1 MGLRMKWLVR
11 GLTALIFCG
20 IVAVGG
26 AAAVFWY
33 FGQDLPDYAQLHD
46 YQPPMVTRVHAGDGR
61 LMAEYA
67 IERRIFVPIGA
78 IPKTV
83 IDAFLSAEDKNFYE
97 HPGIDING
105 LGRAVVNNLSNLGSN
120 RRQAG
125 GSTITQ
131 QVAKNFL
138 LGNEVSLRRKVR
150 EAILAFRLEQ
160 ALTKDRIL
168 ELYLNEI
175 YLGFGSYGVATAAL
189 NYFNRSLNELTVAEA
204 AYLAVLPK
212 APNNYNPNQFP
223 ERAKARRDWVI
234 ERMQEDG
241 VISAADAATA
251 KALPITIRKRDAE
264 ETVRADYFAE
274 EVRKELAARFGDA
287 GLYKGGLSVRTTLDP
302 KLQTIADKVLKDGM
316 IAYDRRHGWRGLPLA
331 KGLPV
336 TGDWQ
341 RGLTALTPP
350 PVVPGWEPA
359 LVLKLENDGA
369 EIGLRNGQKGRI
381 PMSELTWARATQPEQ
396 KLGPAVRRPS
406 DVFAAGDVVLVEPVT
421 LAPDGR
427 TRHPANSYGLR
438 QIPDVGGGLIAL
450 DPHTG
455 RVLAMTGG
463 WSYEISQFN
472 RAIQAQR
479 QPGSSFKPFVYMAA
493 LDNGFTPST
502 LVLDAP
508 FVIDQ
513 GAGLGKWKP
522 LNYTERFYGPIPL
535 RTALEQSLNL
545 VTVRVADMVGMDRVA
560 EYAQRFGVVDR
571 LPRFLSMSIGAG
583 ETTLLRLTTAYA
595 MIVNGGRQISPSLI
609 DRIQDR
615 DGKTIFRHDR
625 RLCDAC
631 MLSDWA
637 GSAPP
642 EQRDERAQV
651 VEPSTAYQMV
661 SMLQGAVER
670 GTGTVI
676 KAVGK
681 PLAGKTGTTNDYT
694 DAWFVGFSPDL
705 VVGVFLGFDTP
716 RTLGTRE
723 TGGGS
728 AAPIFRDFMMA
739 ALADKPGIP
748 FRIPP
753 GVRLVRVNA
762 ETGAMAGAGDT
773 KVLFEAFKPGTEPR
787 PDRPNG
793 AIPAG
798 MTATPAS
805 TGAQSPVGETVPGLY

>member
-1 MGLRMKWLVR
+1 MKWLVR

-20 IVAVGG
+20 IVGVTG
-26 AAAVFWY
+26 AAAMFWY

-67 IERRIFVPIGA
+67 VERRIFVPISA
-78 IPKTV
+78 IPKPV
-83 IDAFLSAEDKNFYE
+83 IGAFLSAEDKNFYE

-105 LGRAVVNNLSNLGSN
+105 IGRAVVSNIANLGSN

-189 NYFNRSLNELTVAEA
+189 NYFNRSLNDLTVAEA

-212 APNNYNPNQFP
+212 APNNYNPNQHMD
-223 ERAKARRDWVI
+223 RAKARRDWVI
-234 ERMQEDG
+234 DRMQEDG
-241 VISAADAATA
+241 VINAADAAAA
-251 KALPITIRKRDAE
+251 KIQLITIRKRDSE
-264 ETVRADYFAE
+264 ETVRADYFSE

-302 KLQTIADKVLKDGM
+302 KFQTIADRVLKDGM
-316 IAYDRRHGWRGLPLA
+316 IAYDRRHGWRGQPLA
-331 KGLPV
+331 KELPV

-341 RGLTALTPP
+341 RQLTALAVP
-350 PVVPGWEPA
+350 PVVPNWEPA

-381 PMSELTWARATQPEQ
+381 PMAELTWARATQPDQ
-396 KLGPAVRRPS
+396 KLGPPVRRPA
-406 DVFAAGDVVLVEPVT
+406 DVLAAGDVILAEPVQT
-421 LAPDGR
+421 TPDGK
-427 TRHPANSYGLR
+427 TKYPANTFGLR

-463 WSYEISQFN
+463 WSFEISQFN

-502 LVLDAP
+502 VVLDAP

-522 LNYTERFYGPIPL
+522 LNYTERFYGPVPL

-545 VTVRVADMVGMDRVA
+545 VTVRVADMIGTDRVA
-560 EYAQRFGVVDR
+560 DYAQRFGVVDR

-595 MIVNGGRQISPSLI
+595 MIVNGGRQITPTLI

-625 RLCDAC
+625 RTCDSCLRA
-631 MLSDWA
+631 DWS
-637 GSAPP
+637 GDAPP
-642 EQRDERAQV
+642 NQIDDRAQV
-651 VEPSTAYQMV
+651 VEASTAYQMT
-661 SMLQGAVER
+661 SMLQGVVDR
-670 GTGTVI
+670 GTGTII
-676 KAVGK
+676 KSVGK

-705 VVGVFLGFDTP
+705 AVGVFLGFDTP
-716 RTLGTRE
+716 RTLGVRE

-728 AAPIFRDFMMA
+728 AAPIFRDFMAA

-753 GVRLVRVNA
+753 GVRLVRINA
-762 ETGAMAGAGDT
+762 ETGAMASAGDA
-773 KVLFEAFKPGTEPR
+773 KVIFEAFKPGTEPR

-793 AIPAG
+793 AQPVGLAP
-798 MTATPAS
+798 TQAS
-805 TGAQSPVGETVPGLY
+805 TTSSGGAQSPVGESVPGLY

>member
-1 MGLRMKWLVR
+1 M
-11 GLTALIFCG
+11 IFLCVVG
-20 IVAVGG
+20 IAG
-26 AAAVFWY
+26 AAAVFWH

-46 YQPPMVTRVHAGDGR
+46 YQPPMATRVHAGDGR

-67 IERRIFVPIGA
+67 IERRIFVPIAA

-97 HPGIDING
+97 HPGIDITG
-105 LGRAVVNNLSNLGSN
+105 IGRALVSNVNNLGSN

-138 LGNEVSLRRKVR
+138 LGNEASLRRKVR

-189 NYFNRSLNELTVAEA
+189 NYFNRSLDDLTVAEA

-223 ERAKARRDWVI
+223 ERAKVRRDWVI
-234 ERMQEDG
+234 ERMVEDG
-241 VISAADAATA
+241 VLSTADAATA
-251 KALPITIRKRDAE
+251 RATPITIRKRDAE
-264 ETVRADYFAE
+264 ETFRADYFAE

-302 KLQTIADKVLKDGM
+302 KLQVIADRVLKNGLM
-316 IAYDRRHGWRGLPLA
+316 AYDRRHGWRAQPLA
-331 KGLPV
+331 KDFPV

-341 RGLTALTPP
+341 KPLNALQLP
-350 PVVPGWEPA
+350 PVLPGWDLA
-359 LVLKLENDGA
+359 VVLKLEADGA
-369 EIGLRNGQKGRI
+369 EIGLRSGAKGRI
-381 PMSELTWARATQPEQ
+381 PMSELAWARPVQPEQ
-396 KLGPAVRRPS
+396 KLGPAVRRPA
-406 DVFAAGDVVLVEPVT
+406 DVFALGDVVLVEAVQT
-421 LAPDGR
+421 APDGR
-427 TRHPANSYGLR
+427 TRHPPNSYGLR

-463 WSYEISQFN
+463 WSFELSQFN

-479 QPGSSFKPFVYMAA
+479 QPGSSFKPFVYMSA

-502 LVLDAP
+502 QVLDAP

-522 LNYTERFYGPIPL
+522 LNYTERFYGPVPL

-545 VTVRVADMVGMDRVA
+545 VTVRVADMIGMERVA
-560 EYAQRFGVVDR
+560 DYAQRFGVVDR
-571 LPRFLSMSIGAG
+571 LPRFLSMSLGAG
-583 ETTLLRLTTAYA
+583 ETTLLRLTTGYA
-595 MIVNGGRQISPSLI
+595 MIVNGGRQISPTLI

-625 RLCDAC
+625 RICEAC
-631 MLSDWA
+631 LLAEWD
-637 GSAPP
+637 GTAPP
-642 EQRDERAQV
+642 KQIDDRAQI

-661 SMLQGAVER
+661 SMLQGVVDR

-676 KAVGK
+676 KTVGK

-694 DAWFVGFSPDL
+694 DAWFIGFSPDL

-723 TGGGS
+723 TGGGT
-728 AAPIFRDFMMA
+728 AAPIFRDFMAA
-739 ALADKPGIP
+739 ALADTPGIP

-753 GVRLVRVNA
+753 GVRLVRVNG
-762 ETGAMAGAGDT
+762 ETGAMAAAGDG
-773 KVLFEAFKPGTEPR
+773 KVIFEAFKPGTEPR

-793 AIPAG
+793 TLPTGFA
-798 MTATPAS
+798 PAS
-805 TGAQSPVGETVPGLY
+805 ASGTQSTVGESVPGLY